1 MKTSIEEIAKMKSNR
16 KQNYVGPLRIAA
28 LVGGVAMSAMSFAS
42 DSVPV
47 TKGADITAM
56 CGTKPAVV
64 ALTDGYGGNTWRKIT
79 LAEFKEEAAKC
90 KNITK
95 VVYSNAN
102 GDNQKSN
109 TDLNSFAAQGV
120 NIIVSFTDFGDAMIP
135 ALRNAHKAGVTVVPY
150 FTKLSGKPGKD
161 YAAMVSV
168 DTDGAGAMWAD
179 WVGKNVKTGNIV
191 FLGGI
196 PGASSSQAYLNGLKT
211 GLKKYPGIKFLDESY
226 IVTNWS
232 PTDGQK
238 AVAGLIA
245 KYGKIDA
252 IVSDYG
258 VTTLAAIKA
267 FEQAGLPIPAQ
278 ATIASNNE
286 MNCKYLEAKKAG
298 KAWPYFSLDYTNR
311 IATFALRRAMSVYEG
326 TKNSEP
332 MSVLPMPY
340 IDSFSGMDPKC
351 DASAPPDADLSS
363 ALPQDKLNALFK

>member
-1 MKTSIEEIAKMKSNR
+1 MTSLIPSSPSMRLGAAAFLAVAAIASPVFA
-16 KQNYVGPLRIAA
+16 QDH
-28 LVGGVAMSAMSFAS
+28 VA
-42 DSVPV
+42 V
-47 TKGADITAM
+47 TAGADIRPM

-79 LAEFKEEAAKC
+79 LAEFREEAAKC

-95 VVYSNAN
+95 VVYANAN
-102 GDNQKSN
+102 GDNQKSSS
-109 TDLNSFAAQGV
+109 DINSLAAQGV
-120 NIIVSFTDFGDAMIP
+120 NIIVSFTDFGDAMLP
-135 ALRNAHKAGVTVVPY
+135 ALRGAHKTGVTVVPY
-150 FTKLSGKPGKD
+150 FSKISGAPGKD
-161 YAAMVSV
+161 YAAMVAV
-168 DTDGAGAMWAD
+168 DTVFAGKLWAD
-179 WVGKNVKTGNIV
+179 WVGQNVKQGKVV

-196 PGASSSQAYLNGLKT
+196 PAASSSQRYLDGFKE
-211 GLKKYPGIKFLDESY
+211 GLKKYPGLKMLDENY

-286 MNCKYLEAKKAG
+286 LNCKYLAAKKDG

-311 IATFALRRAMSVYEG
+311 IATFALRRAMAVYQG
-326 TKNSEP
+326 TKNTESLN
-332 MSVLPMPY
+332 VAPMPY
-340 IDSFSGMDPKC
+340 IDSGKGMEPKC
-351 DASAPPDADLSS
+351 DPTAPPDADLSS
-363 ALPQDKLNALFK
+363 ALPSEKLNALFK

>member
-1 MKTSIEEIAKMKSNR
+1 MKHNGTKTM
-16 KQNYVGPLRIAA
+16 AA
-28 LVGGVAMSAMSFAS
+28 AIQAIILVAGVAMSAGATAAN
-42 DSVPV
+42 SVPV
-47 TKGADITAM
+47 TTSADISTM

-64 ALTDGYGGNTWRKIT
+64 ALTDGYGGNTWRKIS

-95 VVYSNAN
+95 VIYANSN
-102 GDNQKSN
+102 GDNQKSS
-109 TDLNSFAAQGV
+109 TDINSLTAQGV
-120 NIIVSFTDFGDAMIP
+120 NVIVSFTDFGDAMIP
-135 ALRNAHKAGVTVVPY
+135 AFRNAQKAGVTVVPY
-150 FTKLSGKPGKD
+150 FAKISGTAGKD
-161 YAAMVSV
+161 YAAQVTV

-179 WVGKNVKTGNIV
+179 WVGKTIKSGNIV

-196 PGASSSQAYLNGLKT
+196 PAASSSTAYLNGLKT
-211 GLKKYPGIKFLDESY
+211 GLKKYPGIKFLEENY

-238 AVAGLIA
+238 SVAGLIA

-286 MNCKYLEAKKAG
+286 LNCKYLEAKKSG

-311 IATFALRRAMSVYEG
+311 IATFALRRGMSIYEG
-326 TKNSEP
+326 TKNNEP
-332 MSVLPMPY
+332 LSVLPMPY
-340 IDSFSGMDPKC
+340 IDSTKAMDPKC

-363 ALPQDKLNALFK
+363 ALPSEKLNALFK

>member
-1 MKTSIEEIAKMKSNR
+1 MIPSSH
-16 KQNYVGPLRIAA
+16 GLRFLQLGACAVLSSVA
-28 LVGGVAMSAMSFAS
+28 LLAPAWAG
-42 DSVPV
+42 SVPV
-47 TKGADITAM
+47 TEGGDIRSM
-56 CGTKPAVV
+56 CGSKPVVV

-79 LAEFKEEAAKC
+79 FAEFKEEAAKC

-95 VVYSNAN
+95 VVYANAN

-109 TDLNSFAAQGV
+109 SDINSLASQGV
-120 NIIVSFTDFGDAMIP
+120 NIIVSFTDFGDAMLP
-135 ALRNAHKAGVTVVPY
+135 ALRSAHKAGVTVVPY
-150 FTKLSGKPGKD
+150 FARVSGTAGKD

-168 DTDGAGAMWAD
+168 DTSNAGMRWAD
-179 WVGKNVKTGNIV
+179 WVGQNVKTGNVV
-191 FLGGI
+191 FLGAI
-196 PGASSSQAYLNGLKT
+196 PAASSSQRYLDGFKAGLQ
-211 GLKKYPGIKFLDESY
+211 KYPGLKLLDPNY

-245 KYGKIDA
+245 KHGKIDV

-286 MNCKYLEAKKAG
+286 LNCKYLAAKKAG

-311 IATFALRRAMSVYEG
+311 IATFALRRAMAIHQG
-326 TKNSEP
+326 TKNDEP
-332 MSVLPMPY
+332 SDVAPMPY
-340 IDSFSGMDPKC
+340 IDSSKGLDPKC
-351 DASAPPDADLSS
+351 DAGAPPDADLSS
-363 ALPQDKLNALFK
+363 ALLADKLSALFK

>member
-1 MKTSIEEIAKMKSNR
+1 MKTLNPKL
-16 KQNYVGPLRIAA
+16 PAA
-28 LVGGVAMSAMSFAS
+28 LMLAGACLTSPAQAQADRVA
-42 DSVPV
+42 V
-47 TKGADITAM
+47 TEGADISTM

-79 LAEFKEEAAKC
+79 LAEFRDEAAKC

-95 VVYSNAN
+95 VVYANAN

-109 TDLNSFAAQGV
+109 SDINSFAAQGV
-120 NIIVSFTDFGDAMIP
+120 NIIVSFTDFGDAMLP
-135 ALRNAHKAGVTVVPY
+135 ALRSAHKAGVTMVPY
-150 FTKLSGKPGKD
+150 FSKLSGTPGKD

-168 DTDGAGAMWAD
+168 DTAFAGGLWAD
-179 WVGKNVKTGNIV
+179 WVGQNVKSGNVV

-196 PGASSSQAYLNGLKT
+196 PAASSSQRYLDGFKA
-211 GLKKYPGIKFLDESY
+211 GLKKYPGVKMLDENY

-286 MNCKYLEAKKAG
+286 INCKYLAAKKDG

-311 IATFALRRAMSVYEG
+311 IARFALRRGMAIYQG
-326 TKNSEP
+326 TKDPESLN
-332 MSVLPMPY
+332 VAPMPY
-340 IDSFSGMDPKC
+340 IDSAKGMDPTC
-351 DASAPPDADLSS
+351 NPSAPPDADLSS
-363 ALPQDKLNALFK
+363 ALPADALNALFK